1 MTGVRYKIPMLSAKA
16 ILAYAKPVGEDVY
29 SFNLNKA
36 ETSSV
41 LLNHGDTYQDDNAV
55 FYQLMSMLHR
65 DGYSPEDDEM
75 IIDDLYDA
83 IIYLDF
89 AGIFDRSADYPKNA
103 LTDDIILSS
112 KSTNSTLC
120 RKGWMKNGYN
130 KNLGHKRQT

>member
-16 ILAYAKPVGEDVY
+16 ILAYAKPVGEDMY

-36 ETSSV
+36 ETASV

-65 DGYSPEDDEM
+65 DGYSVKNDEL

-83 IIYLDF
+83 IIYLYF
-89 AGIFDRSADYPKNA
+89 GGIFDRSAEFPKNA
-103 LTDDIILSS
+103 LRQKKADDYS
-112 KSTNSTLC
+112 C
-120 RKGWMKNGYN
+120 
-130 KNLGHKRQT
+130 